1 VNGVVILGQIACIPQ
16 GYTAKSMFDETGNL
30 AHYSG
35 NLGPVSG
42 RYVTVKCHIYN
53 VLPAGRTGVLEQP
66 V

>member
-1 VNGVVILGQIACIPQ
+1 VYGVVILGQVACIPQ
-16 GYTAKSMFDETGNL
+16 GYTTKSLFDETGNL

-42 RYVTVKCHIYN
+42 RYVTVKYHIYS
-53 VLPAGRTGVLEQP
+53 VLPARRTAV